1 MPPILRINL
10 AAVEANARVIVD
22 WFAAYGVEVYG
33 VTKAALGN
41 PRIGSAMLAGGCQGL
56 ADSRWENLRRLREA
70 GITAPLMLIRTPAL
84 SEVEA
89 VVRWADLSVNT
100 EPVVLKALDQAAGKA
115 HTRHRIILMVEAG
128 ISGRKGTGRALGPGG
143 PVPVPSQFRVS
154 RHRVQHGGLSTSGP
168 SATSQGILQQAV
180 ALVEGRLEKKLAIVS
195 GGNSGLLY
203 RKAC

>member
-89 VVRWADLSVNT
+89 VVRWADLSVNHGAGGSKG
-100 EPVVLKALDQAAGKA
+100 PGSSRGKA

-128 ISGRKGTGRALGPGG
+128 DLREGKGTGRALGPGG

-154 RHRVQHGGLSTSGP
+154 RHRVQHGVFVDVRTLSH
-168 SATSQGILQQAV
+168 
-180 ALVEGRLEKKLAIVS
+180 
-195 GGNSGLLY
+195 
-203 RKAC
+203 